1 MFQIVANLLKPHFA
15 QNFLQWLLQNFQN
28 SPFLSLKKS
37 QNSYTSKLMLQEF
50 LTCLAILWVLGVNN
64 AFILT
69 INDFLGLNK
78 LSTFFI
84 SLSTADKNIE
94 IP

>member
-1 MFQIVANLLKPHFA
+1 
-15 QNFLQWLLQNFQN
+15 
-28 SPFLSLKKS
+28 
-37 QNSYTSKLMLQEF
+37 MLQEF

-64 AFILT
+64 VFILT

-78 LSTFFI
+78 PRTFFI
-84 SLSTADKNIE
+84 SLSTAHKNIE

>member
-1 MFQIVANLLKPHFA
+1 
-15 QNFLQWLLQNFQN
+15 
-28 SPFLSLKKS
+28 
-37 QNSYTSKLMLQEF
+37 MLQEF

-78 LSTFFI
+78 PSTFFI
-84 SLSTADKNIE
+84 SLFTAHKNIE